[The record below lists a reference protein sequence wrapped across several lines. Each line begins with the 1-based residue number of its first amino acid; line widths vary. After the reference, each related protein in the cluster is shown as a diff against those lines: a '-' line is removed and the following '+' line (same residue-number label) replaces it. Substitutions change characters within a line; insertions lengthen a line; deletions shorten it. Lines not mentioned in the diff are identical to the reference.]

1 MNHNKKK
8 EGRELLGREL
18 CWKEEGKRSGG
29 KKQGRGETKTIV
41 HPSATLQLFLF
52 PFSVLGVARA
62 GAEELK
68 SLTLPMLATGLFL
81 FELFR
86 SFWAIGSRWMLY

>member
-1 MNHNKKK
+1 ML
-8 EGRELLGREL
+8 ER
-18 CWKEEGKRSGG
+18 GG
-29 KKQGRGETKTIV
+29 KKERRQKTRGGKTKRRKGETKTIV